1 MPRLFSANAGVLAV
15 ESFFIFA
22 APVTVGTVIAVI
34 NAVNSLGG
42 GNGWKRIGSTS
53 NPFLDGR
60 TTGIVSGTT
69 ADGGRKLP
77 PKRPSA

>member
-22 APVTVGTVIAVI
+22 GPVTAGNVIAAI
-34 NAVNSLGG
+34 NAVNNLGG

-53 NPFLDGR
+53 DPLMDGR

-69 ADGGRKLP
+69 ADGGRKPP
-77 PKRPSA
+77 PKGPSA

>member
-15 ESFFIFA
+15 ESFFTFA
-22 APVTVGTVIAVI
+22 APVTVDTVIAVI
-34 NAVNSLGG
+34 HAVNNLGG

-53 NPFLDGR
+53 NPLMDGR

-69 ADGGRKLP
+69 VDGGRRLP
-77 PKRPSA
+77 LKRSSA

>member
-1 MPRLFSANAGVLAV
+1 MARLFSANAGVLAA

-34 NAVNSLGG
+34 RAVSNLGG
-42 GNGWKRIGSTS
+42 GNGWKRIASTS
-53 NPFLDGR
+53 NQFMDGR

-69 ADGGRKLP
+69 ADGERKLP

>member
-15 ESFFIFA
+15 ESFYILA

-34 NAVNSLGG
+34 NAVNNLGG
-42 GNGWKRIGSTS
+42 GNGWKRIGNTS
-53 NPFLDGR
+53 NPLMDGR
-60 TTGIVSGTT
+60 TTGIASGTT
-69 ADGGRKLP
+69 ADGGRKLR

>member
-22 APVTVGTVIAVI
+22 APATVGTVIAVI
-34 NAVNSLGG
+34 HAVNTLGG

-53 NPFLDGR
+53 NPLMDGR
-60 TTGIVSGTT
+60 ITGIVSGTT
-69 ADGGRKLP
+69 ADGERKLP
-77 PKRPSA
+77 PKPPFA